1 MDMKMKAAAI
11 SLLLFLNGCATA
23 TRSTLL
29 GGAIGVTAGGAIGQT
44 GSHNSTGT
52 VVGALIGAG
61 IGSLIG
67 YAAYSDK
74 QKKEANAKPKTETGE
89 DLTPFLTKP
98 RVRSYIVPDAIEGN
112 KYIKSHRV
120 FILEDPGSWSK
131 D

>member
-1 MDMKMKAAAI
+1 MDMKMKAVALA
-11 SLLLFLNGCATA
+11 LLLFLEGCATA
-23 TRSTLL
+23 TKSTLL
-29 GGAIGVTAGGAIGQT
+29 GAAIGVTAGGAIGQA

-52 VVGALIGAG
+52 AVGALIGAG
-61 IGSLIG
+61 LGSLIG

-74 QKKEANAKPKTETGE
+74 QKKDANAKPKVENGE
-89 DLTPFLTKP
+89 DVTPFLTKP
-98 RVRSYIVPDAIEGN
+98 RVRSYIVPDTIEGN